1 MSDVSIGALRVAD
14 LDASLRFYVEGL
26 GFARLQRDDADDLT
40 LLDAAGFPVW
50 LVGPEADLASQ
61 PKLAEVLIEPGGT
74 LHVGERDLAG
84 RQAELAARGIEALL
98 VARPWGDQTL
108 RVRDPD
114 GYTVSFWAPT
124 EWTRQETIA
133 LYAAGPRR
141 LEAALRG
148 LDDAALDLDPAPD
161 AWTIRQIVHHLAD
174 TEASFL
180 GAPMFALAEPGRRY
194 DGNAFHQDT
203 WARALAYHLRPIA
216 PSVAL
221 FGAIRAHVLQLLT
234 IIPDA
239 WERYTLDAEGR
250 PRPTVG
256 TLVGMQASHALE
268 HIEEICE
275 IRQARGRGRDD
286 SK

>member
-1 MSDVSIGALRVAD
+1 MPDVSIGGVRVAD

-26 GFARLQRDDADDLT
+26 GFALLQRDDPDDLA
-40 LLDAAGFPVW
+40 LLDAGGFPVW
-50 LVGPEADLASQ
+50 LVGPKADLALR
-61 PKLAEVLIEPGGT
+61 PKLAEALIGPGGT
-74 LHVGERDLAG
+74 LHVGERDLTGCREA
-84 RQAELAARGIEALL
+84 LAARGVEALL
-98 VARPWGDQTL
+98 VTRPWDDQTL

-124 EWTRQETIA
+124 KRTRDETIA
-133 LYAAGPRR
+133 LYASGPER

-180 GAPMFALAEPGRRY
+180 GGPMFALAEPGRRY

-203 WARALAYHLRPIA
+203 WARALAYRLRPIA
-216 PSVAL
+216 PSVTL
-221 FGAIRAHVLQLLT
+221 FSAIRGHVLQLLSV
-234 IIPDA
+234 IPGA
-239 WERYTLDAEGR
+239 WECYTVDAEGR

-268 HIEEICE
+268 HIEEIQE
-275 IRQARGRGRDD
+275 IRRAHGR
-286 SK
+286 